1 MTSFE
6 MKNNYIRK
14 FIMPPGPILSMTL
27 VGLLL
32 LSALLYYRAVKI
44 QRFLEP
50 ALAVSEPR
58 IKFNQDINNLLMK
71 EFGTTGKNIKFSRGS
86 ILIDQSFLF
95 STAHLM
101 NGSSP
106 LILKKLS
113 SFFLSVLSDRDI
125 RERISLILV
134 SANLPLTTDT
144 NLNKELRFRVQERT
158 ALVLNSLYAVEPEL
172 EQKFGR
178 YFAVTAIPAGT
189 PGEETNS
196 IEFRMIP
203 TERLHIEM
211 LERLEKYSY

>member
-1 MTSFE
+1 MISFE

-27 VGLLL
+27 IGLLL
-32 LSALLYYRAVKI
+32 LSALLYYRAIKI

-58 IKFNQDINNLLMK
+58 IKFNQDINTLLMK
-71 EFGTTGKNIKFSRGS
+71 EFGTAGNAIKFRKGS

-95 STAHLM
+95 STTHRTE
-101 NGSSP
+101 GSNP

-113 SFFLSVLSDRDI
+113 RFFLSILSDRDI
-125 RERISLILV
+125 RERINLILV
-134 SANLPLTTDT
+134 STNLPFTADT
-144 NLNKELRFRVQERT
+144 KLNKELRYRVQERT

-172 EQKFGR
+172 EQKFGT
-178 YFAVTAIPAGT
+178 YFAITAIPVGASG
-189 PGEETNS
+189 GETNL